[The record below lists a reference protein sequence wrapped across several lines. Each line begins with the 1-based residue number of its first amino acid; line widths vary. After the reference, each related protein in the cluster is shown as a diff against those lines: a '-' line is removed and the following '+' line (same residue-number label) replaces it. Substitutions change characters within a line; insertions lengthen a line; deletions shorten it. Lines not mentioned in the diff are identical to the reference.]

1 MRLLTLVCE
10 VCCNV
15 QSTGTASSASTSGS
29 TSVAAHLRNCICVWS
44 HLPYAKHLCWP
55 RINYPHISS
64 WRKRSRINQKK
75 ELAWAMSDE
84 GGYGD
89 NSRRTM
95 DARVAVLEESF
106 KRVERRLDIVGER
119 THTLVNSVNAS
130 TLLQEEAQEQRSTML
145 KSLDNVE
152 KTVATLSADTLRTV
166 LELSHHV
173 KMCDKRSGRLEKIGL
188 ALIGSVLSVLGL
200 LLLDWVRK

>member
-1 MRLLTLVCE
+1 
-10 VCCNV
+10 
-15 QSTGTASSASTSGS
+15 
-29 TSVAAHLRNCICVWS
+29 
-44 HLPYAKHLCWP
+44 
-55 RINYPHISS
+55 
-64 WRKRSRINQKK
+64 
-75 ELAWAMSDE
+75 MSDE

-152 KTVATLSADTLRTV
+152 KTVATLSADTLRNI